1 MIKYTVRRILLMI
14 PVLLGVLI
22 IVFSLSYL
30 MPGDPVVNKLGTS
43 NYTQEQYDQVAK
55 EMGLDQ
61 PFLVQMGKY
70 IWGVVSQGNLGISYQ
85 TNQDVSRSIGERF
98 WVTIRLGLMSVAV
111 TVIFS
116 VPFGILSAIKQKT
129 AADYIITV
137 IAVVLASL
145 PGFWLALEGIILFSL
160 KLRWLP
166 ASGLTSWRH
175 YILPVACNALMA
187 LAATMRMTRSSM
199 LEVIRQDYI
208 RTARAKGLP
217 ERIVIFRH
225 ALRNALIPVIT
236 VVGAQVS
243 MIVGGSVIIESIFS
257 IPGMGTL
264 MVTGIN
270 NRDYPMIMGVTLL
283 ISVFV
288 CIMNL
293 VVDLCYAAVD
303 PRIRAQFSAG
313 SGKKKNKTADERGK
327 AGEQA

>member
-1 MIKYTVRRILLMI
+1 MI
-14 PVLLGVLI
+14 PVLLGVLV

-43 NYTQEQYDQVAK
+43 NYTQEQYDQVAS

-70 IWGVVSQGNLGISYQ
+70 IWGVVSEGNLGTSYQ
-85 TNQDVSRSIGERF
+85 TNQDVSKSIGERF
-98 WVTIRLGLMSVAV
+98 WVTIRLGLLSVAV

-129 AADYIITV
+129 ATDYVITV
-137 IAVVLASL
+137 FAVVLASL

-160 KLRWLP
+160 KLGWLP
-166 ASGLTSWRH
+166 ASGLTSWKH

-187 LAATMRMTRSSM
+187 LASTMRMTRSSM

-217 ERIVIFRH
+217 ERVVIIRH

-288 CIMNL
+288 CVMNL

-303 PRIRAQFSAG
+303 PRIRAQFSGG
-313 SGKKKNKTADERGK
+313 SKKKKRKAVAAAGK